1 MLEAVIEVVHQGWR
15 VHLVW
20 LLLIHPTI
28 LLTLSD
34 VQGLCRGPRLEK
46 ALAFLADEERVALSL
61 SPLALLH
68 KLFDPLVVEEESL
81 VMVSVLRLSGL

>member
-15 VHLVW
+15 VHLVR

-61 SPLALLH
+61 SPLGLLH
-68 KLFDPLVVEEESL
+68 KLFDPLVVEQESL
-81 VMVSVLRLSGL
+81 MMVSVLRLSGL